1 MCGIFSLFNFIEN
14 IGHDKNNTL
23 YQDLYSFF
31 MKGYMRGPEYSILK
45 NYHNEIG
52 SYLGFHRL
60 AINGLDEIS
69 HQPIEINKK
78 ILICNGEIYNYKEI
92 YETLQITPK
101 THSDC
106 ESIIYLYEKYGI
118 KKTLQILDGVFAFVL
133 IDMTNLDNIVMHIA
147 RDPFGVRPLY
157 KFELQDYNI
166 NNQFI
171 FPFGFCS
178 EMKMV
183 IYKDKTLF
191 NNSKIFIKQFTPGTY
206 SSYYLKNIQS
216 INSYNRHKLWYLL
229 NSKENISFY
238 NPFYSIGN
246 GVNCEKTTLMM
257 IRNSLENAVLKRV
270 TTTDRPIACLL
281 SGGLDSSLITSL
293 VHKHYSKNGNLL
305 ETYSIGMEGSE
316 DLKYA
321 KMVADYLGTKHTEI
335 VVSER
340 EFLNAIPEVI
350 YAIESY
356 DTTSIRASVGN
367 YLVSKYISQHSDAKV
382 IFNGDGSDEV
392 CGGYMYFHCAPNSI
406 DFDNECKRLLSDI
419 CYFDVLRSDRSIS
432 SNGLEPR
439 TPFLDKGFV
448 QTYLS
453 ICKHL
458 RFTTHMKKCEKY
470 LLRKAFDEMKI
481 LPYEVLWRTKEAF
494 SDGVS
499 KQTRSWYQIIQEY
512 VSDIKPSLNSM
523 NKKICDYSKI
533 THNIPSTLEQEYYRE
548 LYHNYYGCENDKV
561 IPYFWMPRFIEGA
574 KDASA
579 RTLDIYKKKLQIQ

>member
-1 MCGIFSLFNFIEN
+1 MCGIFSLFNFIKN
-14 IGHDKNNTL
+14 IGPNNNNPL
-23 YQDLYSFF
+23 YEELYSFF

-45 NYHNEIG
+45 NYYNELG
-52 SYLGFHRL
+52 AYLGFHRL

-69 HQPIEINKK
+69 HQPIEINNK
-78 ILICNGEIYNYKEI
+78 ILICNGEIYNYKQI

-106 ESIIYLYEKYGI
+106 EAIIYLYEKYGI

-133 IDMTNLDNIVMHIA
+133 IDKSNIDNIVMHIA

-157 KFELQDYNI
+157 KFGFIHDVGFVHDNNI
-166 NNQFI
+166 FSPN
-171 FPFGFCS
+171 FPFGFSS

-183 IYKDKTLF
+183 IHNGINIF
-191 NNSKIFIKQFTPGTY
+191 NNSKLHIQQFRCGTFSSFIFN
-206 SSYYLKNIQS
+206 NI
-216 INSYNRHKLWYLL
+216 NHLWQLF
-229 NSKENISFY
+229 NHKENISYY

-246 GVNCEKTTLMM
+246 GVNCEKTALMM

-293 VHKHYSKNGNLL
+293 VHKYYSKNGNLL

-321 KMVADYLGTKHTEI
+321 KMVADYLGTNHTEI

-356 DTTSIRASVGN
+356 DTTTIRASVGN
-367 YLVSKYISQHSDAKV
+367 YLVSKYISEHSEAKV

-392 CGGYMYFHCAPNSI
+392 CGGYIYFHCAPNSI
-406 DFDNECKRLLSDI
+406 EFDNECKRLLSDI

-458 RFTTHMKKCEKY
+458 RFNTHMEKCEKY
-470 LLRKAFDEMKI
+470 LLRKAFDEMKL

-533 THNIPSTLEQEYYRE
+533 THNTPSTLEQEYYRE
-548 LYHNYYGCENDKV
+548 LFHNYYGCENDKV

-574 KDASA
+574 NDASA
-579 RTLDIYKKKLQIQ
+579 RTLDIYKKKLHIK